1 MPSYVISVSDEDDI
15 LIKDEVVTLT
25 DSNGQTITGTVVYDG
40 EDEADE
46 VDGEDEADEVDGEDP
61 LDPDDL
67 DAQDAINAVD
77 SDSAKEAFFVLY
89 KAITGVDLRDA

>member
-1 MPSYVISVSDEDDI
+1 MPAYVISVPDEEDI
-15 LIKDEVVTLT
+15 LVKDEVVTLT
-25 DSNGQTITGTVVYDG
+25 DSTGQTITGTVVY
-40 EDEADE
+40 
-46 VDGEDEADEVDGEDP
+46 DGEDEADEVDGEDP

-77 SDSAKEAFFVLY
+77 SDSAKEALFVLY

>member
-1 MPSYVISVSDEDDI
+1 MPAYVISVSDEDDI
-15 LIKDEVVTLT
+15 LVRDEVVTLT

-46 VDGEDEADEVDGEDP
+46 VDGDDP
-61 LDPDDL
+61 LDHDDL

-77 SDSAKEAFFVLY
+77 SDSAKETFFVLY
-89 KAITGVDLRDA
+89 KAITGVGLRNV